1 MTTLADGR
9 LAVTWT
15 NAVSEWDDFRSSVHG
30 QIVDLRQAGV
40 TVTGTAAD
48 DRYYGSRFN
57 DAMKGEAGNDRLF
70 GHEGNDVVAG
80 GLGNDVLLGQGGR
93 DTLTGGDGSDAFV
106 FDTAPVV
113 GRAKHI
119 DRIADFNG
127 RADKIY
133 LDDTIFKGL
142 SKKAGSLDAPV
153 KIDKK
158 AFWKGRAAH
167 DKDDRIIVKTSGEV
181 LYDADGTGKA
191 KAVVVAKLD
200 KKVLK
205 FVDAGDFFEI

>member
-1 MTTLADGR
+1 M
-9 LAVTWT
+9 
-15 NAVSEWDDFRSSVHG
+15 
-30 QIVDLRQAGV
+30 
-40 TVTGTAAD
+40 
-48 DRYYGSRFN
+48 
-57 DAMKGEAGNDRLF
+57 
-70 GHEGNDVVAG
+70 
-80 GLGNDVLLGQGGR
+80 
-93 DTLTGGDGSDAFV
+93 TGGDGADAFV

-119 DRIADFNG
+119 DRIVDFNG

>member
-1 MTTLADGR
+1 
-9 LAVTWT
+9 
-15 NAVSEWDDFRSSVHG
+15 
-30 QIVDLRQAGV
+30 
-40 TVTGTAAD
+40 
-48 DRYYGSRFN
+48 
-57 DAMKGEAGNDRLF
+57 
-70 GHEGNDVVAG
+70 
-80 GLGNDVLLGQGGR
+80 VLHGQGGN

-119 DRIADFNG
+119 DRIVDFNG

-142 SKKAGSLDAPV
+142 SKKVGSLDAPV

-158 AFWKGRAAH
+158 AFWKGQVAH

-181 LYDADGTGKA
+181 LYDVDGTGKA
-191 KAVVVAKLD
+191 QARSAAYFYSEALAWPGTGESFPLFPGSGNGGNLIWGQTCAELLGPLVPHRLRPQNSPR
-200 KKVLK
+200 
-205 FVDAGDFFEI
+205 